1 MTAFRT
7 NFVKYQNSVAQINE
21 AVRQDPQEFVAACE
35 KAYHDSLRQIAD
47 CLVKEEPSCRLV
59 MLAGPSASGKTTT
72 AHLLAQALREKGTGA
87 VIISLDDFYRGE
99 YEAPLLPDGTRDYES
114 VQALNVPEIL
124 HCLGE
129 LIEHGRCEM
138 PVFDFSIH
146 LPYPYKRQVVLED
159 REIAIVEG
167 IHALNPI
174 LIKDLPSAR
183 IKRIYISVKQGVR
196 DDNGEL
202 IGPNQMRLVR
212 RIVRDRNFR
221 GTPAVKTLSMWPNV
235 MSGEYKYIKPYRPT
249 ADFTINSFHAHE
261 LCVLKNQAVSLLH
274 TVPEKDPGWETAQVL
289 LNTLNRF
296 EPVDESLIP
305 KNSILR
311 EFIGG
316 GIC

>member
-7 NFVKYQNSVAQINE
+7 DFVEYQNSVAQINK
-21 AVRQDPQEFVAACE
+21 AVRDDPQAFVAACE
-35 KAYHDSLRQIAD
+35 KAYHDNLRQIAD
-47 CLVKEEPSCRLV
+47 CLVKEESACRLM

-72 AHLLAQALREKGTGA
+72 AHLLAEALRERGTGA

-99 YEAPLLPDGTRDYES
+99 HQAPMLPDGTRDYES
-114 VQALNVPEIL
+114 VQALNVPQIIE
-124 HCLGE
+124 CLGE

-146 LPYPYKRQVVLED
+146 LPYPHKRKVVLED

-167 IHALNPI
+167 IHALNPL
-174 LIKDLPSAR
+174 LIQGLPAAR
-183 IKRIYISVKQGVR
+183 IRRAYISVKQGVC
-196 DDNGEL
+196 DEAGEL

-221 GTPAVKTLSMWPNV
+221 GTPAKKTLSMWANV
-235 MSGEYKYIKPYRPT
+235 MDGEYKYIKPFRPT

-261 LCVLKNQAVSLLH
+261 LCVLKEQAVSSLH
-274 TVPEKDPGWETAQVL
+274 TVPTNDPGWETAQVL

-296 EPVDESLIP
+296 EPVDECLIP